1 MKICTPFTVLRSQ
14 FLSRESITSLLTAGA
29 RTRAACQS
37 SALIGQGTR
46 IRDLWLV
53 NHTFIATPQP
63 VQCSVNTAKGQCS
76 GDGKERETHDTWR
89 YPRLW
94 LRVYPD
100 NPELFH
106 WKLIMSPE
114 TQVQVSGIVLESSF
128 FLWVFIQ
135 ACGEGQI
142 VAVMARFFG
151 IMKTD
156 IHHTYL
162 PNQAWQCGLWAL
174 WWWGHDFWE
183 IPDKGMVP

>member
-1 MKICTPFTVLRSQ
+1 MT
-14 FLSRESITSLLTAGA
+14 
-29 RTRAACQS
+29 
-37 SALIGQGTR
+37 
-46 IRDLWLV
+46 
-53 NHTFIATPQP
+53 TF
-63 VQCSVNTAKGQCS
+63 C
-76 GDGKERETHDTWR
+76 

-114 TQVQVSGIVLESSF
+114 TQVQVSGIVLENSV
-128 FLWVFIQ
+128 FLRVFIQ

-142 VAVMARFFG
+142 VAVMARFFW

-162 PNQAWQCGLWAL
+162 PNQAWQCGL
-174 WWWGHDFWE
+174 
-183 IPDKGMVP
+183 